1 MMSVR
6 SDLLRAVLAVLFLAV
21 PLGSVGS
28 LGAKPSPNAATDIT
42 TDAGTDAGTESP
54 AEFDSLAGQL
64 LVATSKMGDP
74 RFSRTVIVVVRHDHT
89 GALGLVI
96 NKLIG
101 SSTVADLL
109 AGFGEDNLGDDGNDM
124 TDTIAINY
132 GGPVQP
138 FVGLSLHSPDFTG
151 DNTTTVNDYL
161 SMSSGVEVLKAM
173 AAGRGPRNV
182 LFMLG
187 YAGWGPGQ
195 LEGELQKRAWAVAPA
210 DEAFIFVQ
218 DPEKESDGKW
228 KKALDRMQIDL

>member
-6 SDLLRAVLAVLFLAV
+6 SDPLRAVLAVLFLAA
-21 PLGSVGS
+21 PLGS
-28 LGAKPSPNAATDIT
+28 LGAKPSPEVE
-42 TDAGTDAGTESP
+42 TDAAQPPALSP
-54 AEFDSLAGQL
+54 SEFDSLAGQL
-64 LVATSKMGDP
+64 LVATPEMGDP
-74 RFSRTVIVVVRHDHT
+74 RFSKTVIVMVRHDHT

-101 SSTVADLL
+101 SSTLADLL
-109 AGFGEDNLGDDGNDM
+109 AGFGEDGHDIADI
-124 TDTIAINY
+124 IAINY

-138 FVGLSLHSPDFTG
+138 LVGLSLHSPDFASEG
-151 DNTTTVNDYL
+151 TTTVNDYL

-173 AAGRGPRNV
+173 AEDQGPRNI

-195 LEGELQKRAWAVAPA
+195 LEGELQRRSWAIAPA
-210 DEAFIFVQ
+210 DEAFIFIQ
-218 DPEKESDGKW
+218 DPGTGGDEKW

>member
-6 SDLLRAVLAVLFLAV
+6 SDLLRMVLTVLFLAV
-21 PLGSVGS
+21 PLGPVGS
-28 LGAKPSPNAATDIT
+28 LGAKPSPSVEADTATYS
-42 TDAGTDAGTESP
+42 GTESP
-54 AEFDSLAGQL
+54 AQSPAESPSEFDSLAGQL
-64 LVATSKMGDP
+64 LVATSEMGDP
-74 RFSRTVIVVVRHDHT
+74 RFSRTVIVMVRHDHT

-109 AGFGEDNLGDDGNDM
+109 AGFGEDGHGMSDI
-124 TDTIAINY
+124 IAINY

-138 FVGLSLHSPDFTG
+138 FVGLSLHSPDFAIE
-151 DNTTTVNDYL
+151 DTTTVNDYL

-173 AAGRGPRNV
+173 AAGQGPRNV

-187 YAGWGPGQ
+187 YTGWGPGQ
-195 LEGELQKRAWAVAPA
+195 LEGELQRRAWVVAPA

-218 DPEKESDGKW
+218 DPEKGSDGKW